1 MRGASIMPVVPPD
14 RISHYRIAKELGKG
28 SMGIVYEAVPDSGG
42 VPVAIKVFFPD
53 THTTPEENATL
64 LERFQREGAALSQ
77 LHHRNVVQVI
87 EVGAEGDHEFIV
99 MEKLQG
105 FNLKDLQAL
114 GTRFTL
120 GETLDILNQLLAGL
134 AACHQSGVVHRD
146 VKPANVVRSPDG
158 VIKLTDFGIA
168 RIVTDQTL
176 ARSGTIVGTPNY
188 MSPEQIRGEAVD
200 ARSDLFSAG
209 TLLYELLSGKK
220 PFDGPDVTAIMY
232 NVTNVHPP
240 PPRFYNGALPTD
252 IEEIVFRALA
262 KKPEERFQ
270 SADEF
275 STALRKLEADLHYRD
290 DTEAV
295 LSALPS
301 SPDPDAG
308 LLPQTPGG
316 TATSGPG
323 LAAAATGSASFSL
336 TGGGAI
342 QSGRLYCV
350 DCGMENDATHEFC
363 VRCMRPLLKR
373 HMMMQYA
380 VQRAKVIRGL
390 TQSDYLFLSC
400 LSVIMIGVVLLILYL
415 FFRNAL

>member
-1 MRGASIMPVVPPD
+1 MAEMPPD
-14 RISHYRIAKELGKG
+14 HISHYRIASELGKG
-28 SMGIVYEAVPDSGG
+28 SMGIVYEGVPDSGG
-42 VPVAIKVFFPD
+42 QPVAIKVFFPD

-64 LERFQREGAALSQ
+64 LERFQREGEALAQ

-87 EVGAEGDHEFIV
+87 EVGAEGGHEFIV

-105 FNLKDLQAL
+105 FNIKELLAL

-120 GETLDILNQLLAGL
+120 GETLDIMNQLLGGL
-134 AACHQSGVVHRD
+134 SACHAAGVIHRD

-158 VIKLTDFGIA
+158 IIKLTDFGIA

-209 TLLYELLSGKK
+209 TLFYELLTGKK

-240 PPRFYNGALPTD
+240 SPRFYNGALPLES
-252 IEEIVFRALA
+252 EEIVFRALA
-262 KKPEERFQ
+262 KNPAERYQ
-270 SADEF
+270 SAEEF
-275 STALRKLEADLHYRD
+275 STALRKLESDLHYRE

-295 LSALPS
+295 LNALPA
-301 SPDPDAG
+301 SPDPGAG
-308 LLPQTPGG
+308 ALHTQAG
-316 TATSGPG
+316 TTGMNATG
-323 LAAAATGSASFSL
+323 AAATAAGAASISL

-342 QSGRLYCV
+342 QAGKVYCV
-350 DCGMENDATHEFC
+350 DCGMENEESYEFC

-373 HMMMQYA
+373 QMLTQYA
-380 VQRAKVIRGL
+380 MQHAKVIRGL
-390 TQSDYLFLSC
+390 TQSDYIFLSC
-400 LSVIMIGVVLLILYL
+400 LSIIMIGVVILILYL
-415 FFRNAL
+415 FFRGVV

>member
-1 MRGASIMPVVPPD
+1 MPGVPPD
-14 RISHYRIAKELGKG
+14 RISHYRVAKELGKG
-28 SMGIVYEAVPDSGG
+28 SMGIVYEGVPDSGG
-42 VPVAIKVFFPD
+42 QPVAIKVFFPD

-105 FNLKDLQAL
+105 FNIKELLAL

-120 GETLDILNQLLAGL
+120 GETLDLMNQLLAGL
-134 AACHQSGVVHRD
+134 AACHAAGVVHRD

-176 ARSGTIVGTPNY
+176 ARTGTIVGTPNY

-200 ARSDLFSAG
+200 ARSDLFSAAV
-209 TLLYELLSGKK
+209 LFYELLGGKK

-240 PPRFYNGALPTD
+240 SPRFYNGALPLE
-252 IEEIVFRALA
+252 IEAIAFRALA
-262 KKPEERFQ
+262 KKPAERYQTAEEF
-270 SADEF
+270 AA
-275 STALRKLEADLHYRD
+275 ALRKLESDLHYRD

-295 LSALPS
+295 LNALPA
-301 SPDPDAG
+301 SPDPSADP
-308 LLPQTPGG
+308 LIQQHGG
-316 TATSGPG
+316 TAMAALSG
-323 LAAAATGSASFSL
+323 AAGAASAASASLSL
-336 TGGGAI
+336 SGGGAI
-342 QSGRLYCV
+342 QSGTVYCV
-350 DCGMENDATHEFC
+350 DCGMANDATHEFC
-363 VRCMRPLLKR
+363 VRCMRPLLQR
-373 HMMMQYA
+373 HMMTQYA
-380 VQRAKVIRGL
+380 MQHAKVIRGL
-390 TQSDYLFLSC
+390 TQGDYLFLGC
-400 LSVIMIGVVLLILYL
+400 LSIIMVGVVILILYL
-415 FFRNAL
+415 FFRGMV